1 MFRNPNSK
9 DENKHAWSHI
19 QKFKKCNYL
28 FSKLHSRFSFHL
40 EDVGNSGN
48 EKTFSWKTSSSPETI
63 KLLWSLVERHESAI
77 TRKWSEVDDS
87 NSSNL
92 TRKLSATEFRTLDQF
107 SDFVMRDDR
116 ILFLND
122 PHIPHI
128 AAFFPRKAFS
138 FALCCP
144 SGLIDPMNSIAN
156 KAGKES
162 DYALWRSTMVQKHP
176 RVKILLNMNQA
187 NVAAL
192 ATMAVFPMRSFEGD
206 GLWDCFTTVFV
217 PAFNPTAELGASIHC
232 KLHLLGKLL
241 FGPGYRQGGGFDL
254 ELVGYWFAI
263 PGILLKAD
271 APNPFVLRTCRSLRK
286 LNRNSA
292 KKICIEGSV
301 TFSLR
306 PVLVDRTSKRF
317 LCTHSQ
323 TAGVL
328 NFSSQPNAHI

>member
-28 FSKLHSRFSFHL
+28 FSKLHSRFTFHL

-48 EKTFSWKTSSSPETI
+48 ETTFSWKTNSSPDTI
-63 KLLWSLVERHESAI
+63 KLLWSLVQRYQSAI

-116 ILFLND
+116 LLFLQD
-122 PHIPHI
+122 PQIPNI
-128 AAFFPRKAFS
+128 SAFSPRKAFS
-138 FALCCP
+138 FAVCCP

-156 KAGKES
+156 KAAKES

-176 RVKILLNMNQA
+176 RVKILLNINQA

-192 ATMAVFPMRSFEGD
+192 TTMAVFRMQSFDHEGG
-206 GLWDCFTTVFV
+206 GLWDCFTTVSV
-217 PAFNPTAELGASIHC
+217 PAFNPTAELGGSTHC
-232 KLHLLGKLL
+232 KVHLLGKLL
-241 FGPGYRQGGGFDL
+241 FG
-254 ELVGYWFAI
+254 
-263 PGILLKAD
+263 
-271 APNPFVLRTCRSLRK
+271 
-286 LNRNSA
+286 
-292 KKICIEGSV
+292 
-301 TFSLR
+301 
-306 PVLVDRTSKRF
+306 
-317 LCTHSQ
+317 
-323 TAGVL
+323 AGWWV
-328 NFSSQPNAHI
+328 

>member
-107 SDFVMRDDR
+107 S
-116 ILFLND
+116 N
-122 PHIPHI
+122 
-128 AAFFPRKAFS
+128 
-138 FALCCP
+138 
-144 SGLIDPMNSIAN
+144 N
-156 KAGKES
+156 AGKES

-206 GLWDCFTTVFV
+206 GLWNCFTTVFV